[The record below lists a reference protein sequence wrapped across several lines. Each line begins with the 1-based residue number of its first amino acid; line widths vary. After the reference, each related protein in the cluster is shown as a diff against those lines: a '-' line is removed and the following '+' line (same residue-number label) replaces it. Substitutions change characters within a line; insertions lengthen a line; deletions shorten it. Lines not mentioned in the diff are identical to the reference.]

1 MIALSKAR
9 ASFSSSPWQRY
20 DTPWFSP
27 AIPRKPL
34 LTPPCDGG
42 HSTPGETGPHLG
54 QKLDVQQEVAMK
66 TSRIILFLAV
76 VAFALTLPL
85 VVAGQKAEP
94 GVTVPKYDPAAEAT
108 FKGTVEEVRDRQCP
122 MSGGMGSHLI
132 LRLSP
137 DKTIEVHLASTK
149 FVRTYDLVF
158 NKGDAVTVVGTKV
171 QFEGVETI
179 FAREVTRGSETFVF
193 RDKEGKPIW

>member
-1 MIALSKAR
+1 
-9 ASFSSSPWQRY
+9 
-20 DTPWFSP
+20 
-27 AIPRKPL
+27 
-34 LTPPCDGG
+34 
-42 HSTPGETGPHLG
+42 
-54 QKLDVQQEVAMK
+54 MK
-66 TSRIILFLAV
+66 TSRIILIFTI
-76 VAFALTLPL
+76 VALALTIPL
-85 VVAGQKAEP
+85 TTVAQNSAP
-94 GVTVPKYDPAAEAT
+94 GVTVPKYDPAVEST

-193 RDKEGKPIW
+193 RDKDGKPIW